1 LTDAKEIRK
10 FGFIA
15 LTFFGF
21 LFALGLWMN
30 KPIPTYLFGTLS
42 LLALGFILAPTPL
55 RPVYAGWM
63 KIAHLIGKIITTL
76 MLALVYYVVI
86 TPSALIKRLFG
97 GSPLPLKPDKGIS
110 SYWVTRSEPAQ
121 PQERFLKRF

>member
-1 LTDAKEIRK
+1 MTDTKEIRK
-10 FGFIA
+10 FGLIGLA
-15 LTFFGF
+15 FFGI
-21 LFALGLWMN
+21 LFALGLW
-30 KPIPTYLFGTLS
+30 KDKLVPTFLFGALS

-76 MLALVYYVVI
+76 MLTFVYYVVI

-97 GSPLPLKPDKGIS
+97 GPPLPLKPDKGIS

>member
-10 FGFIA
+10 FGIIG
-15 LTFFGF
+15 LIFFGF
-21 LFALGLWMN
+21 LFGLGFWLN
-30 KPIPTYLFGTLS
+30 KPVPTYLFGTLS

-63 KIAHLIGKIITTL
+63 KITHFIGKIFTTL
-76 MLALVYYVVI
+76 MLAIVYYLVI

-97 GSPLPLKPDKGIS
+97 GPPLPLKPDKGIP

-121 PQERFLKRF
+121 PKDRFLKRF

>member
-1 LTDAKEIRK
+1 
-10 FGFIA
+10 
-15 LTFFGF
+15 
-21 LFALGLWMN
+21 MN
-30 KPIPTYLFGTLS
+30 KPIPTYLFGALS
-42 LLALGFILAPTPL
+42 LLALGFILAPIPL
-55 RPVYAGWM
+55 RPVHAGWM

-97 GSPLPLKPDKGIS
+97 GSPLPLKPDKEIS